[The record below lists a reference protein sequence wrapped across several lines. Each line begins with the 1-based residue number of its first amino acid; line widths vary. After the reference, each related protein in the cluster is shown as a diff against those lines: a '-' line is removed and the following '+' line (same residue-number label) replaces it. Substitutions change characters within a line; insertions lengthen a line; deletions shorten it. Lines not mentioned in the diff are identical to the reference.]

1 MRILIVTNM
10 YPTAERPHRGV
21 FVREQLE
28 ALCEI
33 PGLDV
38 ELFALPPGRH
48 GYIKGVSQLREYL
61 KTRDFDLFHAHY
73 GFTGWVAHLAG
84 CSPLVVTFHGTD
96 LSHPRFGAFSRAV
109 ARRADLAITVSHDL
123 AEKKLRGVKL
133 RRPLAVVPSGVDLE
147 RFKPIDKREARER
160 LGLDLNGKYVFFPA
174 DPARAEKRFD
184 RALVLMK
191 EFIGPQLLMAGNI
204 EPDDMVL
211 WHNAANVVI
220 VPSDYEGFGLA
231 TVEALA
237 CNIPVIA
244 TPTGIAPELLQD
256 LGGTFCAPFDLGAWC
271 RALGPLLA
279 DADLRIEGR
288 RRAELFGSRNM
299 AERLSCIYK
308 DLLNDAHGAAT
319 TQDEA

>member
-1 MRILIVTNM
+1 MRVLIVTNM

-28 ALCEI
+28 SLCVI
-33 PGLDV
+33 PGLDI
-38 ELFALPPGRH
+38 ELFVLPPGRQ
-48 GYIKGVSQLREYL
+48 GYVKGLRQLREFL

-96 LSHPRFGAFSRAV
+96 LSHPRFGAISRSV
-109 ARRADLAITVSHDL
+109 ARRADLAITVSRDL
-123 AEKKLRGVKL
+123 AEQKLHGVKL
-133 RRPLAVVPSGVDLE
+133 KRPVAIVPSGVDLE

-160 LGLDLNGKYVFFPA
+160 LGLDPNGKYVFFPA

-184 RALVLMK
+184 RAIVLMK
-191 EFIGPQLLMAGNI
+191 EFIGPELLTAGNI
-204 EPDDMVL
+204 APEDMVL
-211 WHNAANVVI
+211 WHNAANAVI

-244 TPTGIAPELLQD
+244 TPTGIAPELLHD
-256 LGGTFCAPFDLGAWC
+256 LDSTFCAPFDLGAWC

-279 DADLRIEGR
+279 QSDLRVEGR
-288 RRAELFGSRNM
+288 RRAELFGSLNM
-299 AERLSCIYK
+299 AERLAGLYK
-308 DLLNDAHGAAT
+308 DLLTDADGAAASR
-319 TQDEA
+319 DEP